1 MYSTDISKMASSLR
15 VVPEKLKDKGVQTLE
30 ERVITVSKALNRSV
44 SRDEVLKALMDG
56 FEKAFNVEF
65 KVSGLTEGEWNLATK
80 LAREKY
86 SSRDWNY
93 MV

>member
-1 MYSTDISKMASSLR
+1 
-15 VVPEKLKDKGVQTLE
+15 
-30 ERVITVSKALNRSV
+30 
-44 SRDEVLKALMDG
+44 MDG

-93 MV
+93 MI